1 MVLDPPTADV
11 SARCLSFLLQL
22 GDTDEQEYIKKALRY
37 LIKEQEKDGS
47 WYGRW
52 GTNYIYGTWSVLS
65 ALNLADFKKKKFVF
79 KKAVNY
85 LKNMQHADGG
95 WGEDGK
101 SYYKNFR
108 KFFQSQHPLSNIL
121 GSNGITPAGEIR
133 SENFYKGVNYLLK
146 NNHNFDEDYYTA
158 VGFPKVFLS

>member
-1 MVLDPPTADV
+1 MYNKNKKMDHRNAIKNGGWGAFDINNTKTYLNYIPFADHGALLDPPTADV

-65 ALNLADFKKKKFVF
+65 ALNLADFKKKSSYSKSCKLF
-79 KKAVNY
+79 KKYA
-85 LKNMQHADGG
+85 
-95 WGEDGK
+95 
-101 SYYKNFR
+101 
-108 KFFQSQHPLSNIL
+108 
-121 GSNGITPAGEIR
+121 TC
-133 SENFYKGVNYLLK
+133 
-146 NNHNFDEDYYTA
+146 
-158 VGFPKVFLS
+158 